1 MPLTNVDPQIEL
13 ERLRVEVRALRHE
26 LANVKR
32 EASGASDS
40 RIGVPSSKDALMRS
54 LKEALDVN
62 RRQMEGIARVHARF
76 LPARFPVLAGLEI
89 AARCRPST
97 DIGGDFYDA
106 IELADGRV
114 AITIADVSGHG
125 PIAAVTMGITRSLLR
140 VALLEVKPEE
150 GPSAVLLRL
159 AQWTGM
165 LLEDDQFAT
174 MWLGIWDPATE
185 KLTFARAAHP
195 QAVLW
200 RADGNPEFLMT
211 AGTIPVGLAG
221 IDPIPAPEDEV
232 ELGLGDRVFLY
243 TDGWNETPASDGSV
257 LEGQRFLE
265 FLDNAYGAPIDQVPS
280 ILFMEFE
287 RHAANAR
294 IRDDVSLVVFGRQS

>member
-1 MPLTNVDPQIEL
+1 MADPDPQHEI
-13 ERLRVEVRALRHE
+13 ERLRLEVRSLRHE
-26 LANVKR
+26 LANVRR
-32 EASGASDS
+32 EPSASDS

-76 LPARFPVLAGLEI
+76 LPARFPLLGGLEV
-89 AARCRPST
+89 AARCRPSS

-106 IELADGRV
+106 IELIDGRV

-125 PIAAVTMGITRSLLR
+125 PVAAVTMGITRSLLR
-140 VALLEVKPEE
+140 VALLEIAPHE

-159 AQWTGM
+159 AQWTST

-185 KLTFARAAHP
+185 RLTYARAAHP

-200 RADGNPEFLMT
+200 RADGDPQFLIT
-211 AGTIPVGLAG
+211 DGTIPVGLAG
-221 IDPIPAPEDEV
+221 IEPIPAPEDVV

-257 LEGQRFLE
+257 LDGEKFLQ
-265 FLDNAYGAPIDQVPS
+265 FLDAAYGAPVDQIPS
-280 ILFMEFE
+280 ILFMQFE
-287 RHAANAR
+287 RHAANAK
-294 IRDDVSLVVFGRQS
+294 IRDDVSLMVFGRAS